1 MEPAMWGPG
10 VLVAERFEIEKL
22 AGSGGMGMVFRARD
36 RETGLPVALKLLP
49 PDSRPQDA
57 ERLWREAQV
66 LADLRHPGIAAYVA
80 HGRTVEGRNFLA
92 MEWLEGEDLARRLG
106 RQRLTLA
113 ECLALVRAVADA
125 LATVHR
131 RGFVHRDVKPS
142 NLLLREGRPERVVL
156 LDFGIARGLG
166 RGEATRT
173 DELLGTPQYLSPE
186 QARGER
192 LLSPSVDI
200 FALGCVLYECLVG
213 RAPFTGGHVAM
224 VLMRILS
231 EEVPPLRQIRP
242 ELPEG
247 LERLLGHMLT
257 KNPEVRYADGSA
269 LLEAL
274 GELKVPT
281 ELLEGDGAAGAMST
295 RLLVERQLVS
305 VLLVLPATGVEARSS
320 TEASQEAA
328 AAGGEISRDLAGVL
342 APFGVRSEALPG
354 GVMVGTLLRA
364 GETARDQAVQ
374 AARAALAL
382 RARRPTAAVALAMGR
397 SAMVGPRPTDEV
409 LERAFKLARM
419 DLGARAEMKEGAL
432 GQGVWLDELT
442 AQLLAGRFL
451 VERVGDEGLVLVEE
465 RGEPDPT
472 QLLLGRP
479 TPCVGREQELRLL
492 DMIFEGC
499 VEEPGAQAVLVVAPP
514 GAGKSRLR
522 HEFVRRLEAR
532 GLSILTL
539 LGRGDSLQTGAAYGL
554 LGQAL
559 RRLCERAGAS
569 GADQREQMI
578 EVLGRRLETIERQ
591 RVVEFLGELCGW
603 PFSDARSP
611 LLRAARLE
619 PRIMADQVTE
629 AFVTWL
635 RAECAAQPVILVLED
650 LHWSDTATV
659 RMVDTALRE
668 LTDRP
673 LLVLAL
679 GRPEVRELF
688 PHLWDGRSLQE
699 IRLPEL
705 SRKASERLM
714 REVLGE
720 RATPDLVERIVARAG
735 GHALYLEE
743 LVRAVAES
751 ASEEVPEAI
760 LAMMQA
766 RFLRLEPGV
775 RRILRAASIFG
786 ETFWRGGVQEL
797 LKADAQVE
805 QDLDRWLA
813 ILVETEVLVR
823 HRQSRLPKDEEFAF
837 RHGLLR
843 DAAYSLL
850 GEEERRIGHQLA
862 AGYLERVGESDPLM
876 LAEHHVR
883 GGAPELAAAHYACAA
898 GRALASSDLA
908 GARRYVEQG
917 VACGATGEVLGIL
930 RGIEAWACTWGMDPG
945 RAYEASRAALGLLP
959 EGGAAWY
966 QALGAALGAAGVR
979 GQVDALRELLRT
991 FSAVRPLPGAESAFA
1006 EPAMAAAL
1014 MMTVAG
1020 MRQATHSL
1028 LDHMDVVYAALGTNE
1043 ARARAFIQL
1052 AKARYTLLMEM
1063 DPWGYRSAAAEAMAG
1078 FQTAGDQRFFLIA
1091 QANVAMGEAELGHPE
1106 AAAPLFRASFEPL
1119 AALDTPVLAMVVQTL
1134 SAVSLA
1140 RWEESQYRAEARRY
1154 AEAVLRS
1161 SPLVNFW
1168 VGLTHVALAFVE
1180 LADGALGMAERAAL
1194 RALEVFVQMP
1204 VGRPL
1209 GCMALGRVYLRQG
1222 RASEARKVTDEGL
1235 AQLEALGGRGWMD
1248 VSLHLI
1254 AAEARRAVGDE
1265 AAARA
1270 ALADACAK
1278 IEQRAHRIADPASR
1292 ERFLTRVPDHVRAL
1306 EWART
1311 G

>member
-1 MEPAMWGPG
+1 

-22 AGSGGMGMVFRARD
+22 AGTGGMGMVFRARD
-36 RETGLPVALKLLP
+36 RETGQPVALKLLP

-92 MEWLEGEDLARRLG
+92 MEWLEGEDLARRLAH
-106 RQRLTLA
+106 RRLTLS

-192 LLSPSVDI
+192 QLGPSVDI

-231 EEVPPLRQIRP
+231 EEVPPLRQLRP
-242 ELPEG
+242 ELPEE
-247 LERLLGHMLT
+247 LERLLAQMLA
-257 KNPEVRYADGSA
+257 KNPEARYADGSA

-274 GELKVPT
+274 AELKVPA
-281 ELLEGDGAAGAMST
+281 ELLEGDAAAAAAAT
-295 RLLVERQLVS
+295 RLSVERQLVS
-305 VLLVLPATGVEARSS
+305 VVLALPAAGGVGVRPVEEVPQG
-320 TEASQEAA
+320 TA
-328 AAGGEISRDLAGVL
+328 AAGGENWNDLEGAL
-342 APFGVRSEALPG
+342 APFGARVEGLSDG
-354 GVMVGTLLRA
+354 GVLATLLRA

-397 SAMVGPRPTDEV
+397 SAMNGPRPADEV
-409 LERAFKLARM
+409 LERAYTLARTSP
-419 DLGARAEMKEGAL
+419 GSRAQTREGAPRP
-432 GQGVWLDELT
+432 GVWLDELT
-442 AQLLAGRFL
+442 AQLLAGRFR
-451 VERVGDEGLVLVEE
+451 VERVGEDGLMLVEE
-465 RGEPDPT
+465 CGEPDPT
-472 QLLLGRP
+472 RLLLGRP

-522 HEFVRRLEAR
+522 HEFLRRLEAR
-532 GLSILTL
+532 GLSRLTL
-539 LGRGDSLQTGAAYGL
+539 LGRGDPLQTGATYGL

-559 RRLCERAGAS
+559 RHLCESVEGGGS
-569 GADQREQMI
+569 EQQELML
-578 EVLGRRLETIERQ
+578 EVLGRRIETIDRQ

-603 PFSDARSP
+603 PFSDEHSP
-611 LLRAARLE
+611 LLRAARFE

-629 AFVTWL
+629 SFVTWL
-635 RAECAAQPVILVLED
+635 RAECAVQPVILVLED

-659 RMVDTALRE
+659 RLVDTALRE
-668 LTDRP
+668 LADRP

-688 PHLWDGRSLQE
+688 PHLWEGRSLQE

-714 REVLGE
+714 REVLGD
-720 RATPDLVERIVARAG
+720 RATPELVERIVARAG

-743 LVRAVAES
+743 LVRAVAEN
-751 ASEEVPEAI
+751 AGEEVPEAI

-797 LKADAQVE
+797 LKADPRAE

-813 ILVETEVLVR
+813 ILVETEVLMR

-850 GEEERRIGHQLA
+850 GEEERRIGHRLA
-862 AGYLERVGESDPLM
+862 AGYLERVGESDALV

-883 GGAPELAAAHYACAA
+883 GGAAEQAAAHYACAA

-917 VACGATGEVLGIL
+917 VTCGASGEVLGIL
-930 RGIEAWACTWGMDPG
+930 RGIEAWAYSWSMEPA
-945 RAYEASRAALGLLP
+945 RAYEASRTALKLLP
-959 EGGAAWY
+959 EGGAPWY

-979 GQVDALRELLRT
+979 GQVDALHELLRV
-991 FSAVRPLPGAESAFA
+991 FSGVRPLPGAESAFA
-1006 EPAMAAAL
+1006 EPAMSAAL

-1020 MRQATHSL
+1020 MREATRSL

-1043 ARARAFIQL
+1043 VRARAFIQL
-1052 AKARYTLLMEM
+1052 AKARYNLLMEM
-1063 DPWGYRSAAAEAMAG
+1063 DPWGYRCAAEEAVAG
-1078 FQTAGDQRFFLIA
+1078 FQVAGDHRFFLIA
-1091 QANVAMGEAELGHPE
+1091 QANVAMSEAELGHPE
-1106 AAAPLFRASFEPL
+1106 AAAPLFRVSLGALS
-1119 AALDTPVLAMVVQTL
+1119 ALDAPFLTMVIHTL

-1140 RWEESQYRAEARRY
+1140 RWEESAYRAEARRC
-1154 AEAVLRS
+1154 AEAVLRVN
-1161 SPLVNFW
+1161 PLVNFW
-1168 VGLTHVALAFVE
+1168 VGLIHVALAFVE

-1222 RASEARKVTDEGL
+1222 RAREACKVADEGL

-1248 VSLHLI
+1248 VSLHLT
-1254 AAEARRAVGDE
+1254 AAEARRAIGDE
-1265 AAARA
+1265 VAARQ
-1270 ALADACAK
+1270 ALAEACAK
-1278 IEQRAHRIADPASR
+1278 IEQRASRIADPASR
-1292 ERFLTRVPDHVRAL
+1292 ERYLTRVPDNARAL